1 MSGVRI
7 KPHRPLRSL
16 VGVSLLTVA
25 TGVAV
30 YLHQQHA
37 TRALRSDLES
47 TASAHQQ
54 LQRNA
59 RVLARNNDEL
69 RKRLTV
75 LTREQQVERIAYGE
89 INERLRSLQSTVH
102 SLKEEVAFYRGI
114 VVSDGEK
121 GIQVQS
127 LAVDPDG
134 RERGYRYQL
143 VLTRGGKSDKV
154 AAGSVSL
161 SVSGEHEGKPR
172 RLSFQDLSV
181 PSADALE
188 FSFKYFQRLQ
198 GHMTLPAGFV
208 PRRVYVRV
216 DMPEEN
222 STGLERPF
230 DWPLLA
236 S

>member
-1 MSGVRI
+1 MTGVRI
-7 KPHRPLRSL
+7 KPHRPLRSIL
-16 VGVSLLTVA
+16 GVALLTLA
-25 TGVAV
+25 TGAAV
-30 YLHQQHA
+30 YLHQRHA
-37 TRALRSDLES
+37 TQALRAELEV
-47 TASAHQQ
+47 TVVAHRQ
-54 LQRNA
+54 LQRDA

-69 RKRLTV
+69 RRQLTV
-75 LTREQQVERIAYGE
+75 ITREQQVERIAYDE

-102 SLKEEVAFYRGI
+102 GLKEEVAFYQGI
-114 VVSDGEK
+114 VASDGEK
-121 GIQVQS
+121 GVRVQS

-134 RERGYRYQL
+134 RERGYRFQL

-154 AAGSVSL
+154 TAGSVSL
-161 SVSGEHEGKPR
+161 SVSGEHQGKSR

-208 PRRVYVRV
+208 PRRVYVHV
-216 DMPEEN
+216 VTPEED
-222 STGLERPF
+222 STGLERHF
-230 DWPLLA
+230 DWPAMA

>member
-1 MSGVRI
+1 MTGVRI
-7 KPHRPLRSL
+7 KPHRPLRSIA
-16 VGVSLLTVA
+16 GVTLLTAA

-37 TRALRSDLES
+37 TQALRSELEV
-47 TASAHQQ
+47 TAIAHRQ
-54 LQRNA
+54 LQRDA

-69 RKRLTV
+69 RRQLTV
-75 LTREQQVERIAYGE
+75 LTREQQVERIAYDE

-102 SLKEEVAFYRGI
+102 GLKEEVAFYQGI
-114 VVSDGEK
+114 VASDGEK

-134 RERGYRYQL
+134 RERGYRFQL

-154 AAGSVSL
+154 TAGSVSL
-161 SVSGEHEGKPR
+161 SVSGEHQGKSR

-208 PRRVYVRV
+208 PRRVYVHV
-216 DMPEEN
+216 VTPEED
-222 STGLERPF
+222 STGLERHF
-230 DWPLLA
+230 DWPAMA

>member
-1 MSGVRI
+1 M
-7 KPHRPLRSL
+7 
-16 VGVSLLTVA
+16 
-25 TGVAV
+25 
-30 YLHQQHA
+30 
-37 TRALRSDLES
+37 
-47 TASAHQQ
+47 
-54 LQRNA
+54 
-59 RVLARNNDEL
+59 

-188 FSFKYFQRLQ
+188 FSFKYFQRLH

-222 STGLERPF
+222 STGLERHF
-230 DWPLLA
+230 DWLLLA

>member
-37 TRALRSDLES
+37 TRALRSELES
-47 TASAHQQ
+47 TASAHRQ

-59 RVLARNNDEL
+59 RAIARNNDEL
-69 RKRLTV
+69 RKQLTV

-134 RERGYRYQL
+134 REHGYRYQL

-154 AAGSVSL
+154 AVGSVSL

-172 RLSFQDLSV
+172 RLSFPDLSV

-198 GHMTLPAGFV
+198 GHMILPAGFV

-222 STGLERPF
+222 ATGLERHF